1 MSNHCSWWTQDI
13 FTYATFLLY
22 VARPPV
28 VVFVSSKMG
37 TLLLADAI
45 NKVAI
50 ELGKEKNDVHELFS
64 FSPAA
69 TSLQLVS
76 MATWPRRGGL
86 LFCMA
91 SWRASITL
99 WLVRVSWPEALTW

>member
-1 MSNHCSWWTQDI
+1 M
-13 FTYATFLLY
+13 
-22 VARPPV
+22 
-28 VVFVSSKMG
+28 VFVSSKMG

-50 ELGKEKNDVHELFS
+50 ELGKEKIDVHELFS
-64 FSPAA
+64 SSPAA

-76 MATWPRRGGL
+76 MVTWPRRGGL

-91 SWRASITL
+91 SWRASITS
-99 WLVRVSWPEALTW
+99 WLVRVSWREALTW